1 MKFIDTHTHLY
12 SSQFDEDRELVVKD
26 AISNGVEK
34 LLLPNISSKY
44 SESLLN
50 LCRKFPENCFPM
62 MGLHPCDVTK
72 ENFEEEIHHVE
83 NELKKN
89 KYIAVGEI
97 GIDLYWDKSTIEIQ
111 KKAFTHQINLAKQYN
126 IPIAIHVRESFDE
139 AFRIVESLNDSNLT
153 GVFHCFTGNENDA
166 KKIIDLNGFYLGIGG
181 VLTFKNSGLDHTI
194 KNINLEHLLL
204 ETDSPYLAPTPYRGK
219 RNESKYL
226 LNIAKKIAEIH
237 HVSIEEVAKTTTK
250 NAHDLFNLKNN

>member
-1 MKFIDTHTHLY
+1 MKLIDTHTHIY
-12 SSQFDEDRELVVKD
+12 SSQFDEDRDAVVKN

-44 SESLLN
+44 SEDLLN
-50 LCRKFPENCFPM
+50 LCQKFPENCFPM

-72 ENFEEEIHHVE
+72 DNFDEEIHHVE
-83 NELKKN
+83 NELNKN
-89 KYIAVGEI
+89 KYIAIGEI
-97 GIDLYWDKSTIEIQ
+97 GIDLYWDKSTIDIQ
-111 KKAFTHQINLAKQYN
+111 KKAFIHQINLAKQYN
-126 IPIAIHVRESFDE
+126 IPIVIHVRESFDE
-139 AFRIVESLNDSNLT
+139 AFRIVESLNDNMLT
-153 GVFHCFTGNENDA
+153 GVFHCFTGDEKDA

-194 KNINLEHLLL
+194 KNINLKHLLL

-237 HVSIEEVAKTTTK
+237 HVSLEEVAKITTK
-250 NAHDLFNLKNN
+250 NAYNLFNLKK